1 MFRFGINTI
10 TDKSVI
16 YKDAR
21 WTATAYF
28 ISKLQ
33 LIAAAVQLNI
43 TTLIGLCRLAIPGMV
58 KRGNGGSINRI
69 TSCVSKD
76 NFYIQNLY
84 VAERIEINSEIE
96 EIGFTYS
103 EHRKGN
109 SIKAYAGKC
118 TKA

>member
-1 MFRFGINTI
+1 MFRFGISTI
-10 TDKSVI
+10 TDKNAI
-16 YKDAR
+16 YKHAR
-21 WTATAYF
+21 WTATTYF

-33 LIAAAVQLNI
+33 LIVAAVQLNI
-43 TTLIGLCRLAIPGMV
+43 TTLIDLCRLAIPDLV

-96 EIGFTYS
+96 EIGFAYS

-109 SIKAYAGKC
+109 SIEAYVWKC

>member
-1 MFRFGINTI
+1 MFRFGISTI

-16 YKDAR
+16 YKHAR
-21 WTATAYF
+21 WTATTYF

-33 LIAAAVQLNI
+33 LIVAAVQLNI
-43 TTLIGLCRLAIPGMV
+43 TTLIDLCRLAIPDMV

-76 NFYIQNLY
+76 NFCIQNLY

-103 EHRKGN
+103 EHRKGS
-109 SIKAYAGKC
+109 SIEAYAWKC